1 MTRTRSSTIL
11 LSGFLVFGVSV
22 AALAPSAADAL
33 EFCDMYATK
42 AVIQIE
48 YAVAIRCNF
57 TGPRWSPDKEM
68 HRKWCL
74 GLNGD
79 QTLPNSENE
88 AREAEIADCT
98 VWCRNYR
105 RQASYAAYE
114 NIILKC
120 GYTGPRWSQ
129 DDDMHLKWCLFEGT
143 QALANAETA
152 ARSAALADCRANA
165 AIVPKPPKGAG
176 DMFKQTEPPP
186 KSVPKPPPGF
196 NPNK

>member
-1 MTRTRSSTIL
+1 MTRPSNFGNVIAGL
-11 LSGFLVFGVSV
+11 IVFGVFF
-22 AALAPSAADAL
+22 AALAPSAAGAL
-33 EFCDMYATK
+33 EFCDMYATE
-42 AVIQIE
+42 AVNQIDT
-48 YAVAIRCNF
+48 AVMKRCNF

-68 HRKWCL
+68 HRKWCV

-79 QTLPNSENE
+79 QMLPNSETE
-88 AREAEIADCT
+88 ARRVAIEDCS
-98 VWCRNYR
+98 VWCRKYGH
-105 RQASYAAYE
+105 QASAAATE
-114 NIILKC
+114 MFSLKC

-176 DMFKQTEPPP
+176 DMFKQIEPPT
-186 KSVPKPPPGF
+186 KSVPKPPRWMKP
-196 NPNK
+196 